1 MVFSVR
7 TRLKESNKK
16 KLKNDII
23 ERKGKTPLPV
33 YFFWFVFRTEMV
45 MLVSGR
51 STSKPSNRTRKTYS
65 SKRQVTFIEYAC
77 ASVNANEI
85 TLIRKL
91 NPSQN

>member
-16 KLKNDII
+16 KTLKNDII
-23 ERKGKTPLPV
+23 ERKAETPLPV

-85 TLIRKL
+85 NHIKKA
-91 NPSQN
+91 

>member
-23 ERKGKTPLPV
+23 ESKGKTSLPV

-65 SKRQVTFIEYAC
+65 SKRQVTFTEYAC

-85 TLIRKL
+85 NHIKKA
-91 NPSQN
+91 

>member
-7 TRLKESNKK
+7 TPLKESNKK

-23 ERKGKTPLPV
+23 ESKGKTPLPV

-51 STSKPSNRTRKTYS
+51 STSKPSSRTRKTYS
-65 SKRQVTFIEYAC
+65 SKRQVMFIEYAC

-85 TLIRKL
+85 NHIKK
-91 NPSQN
+91 P

>member
-23 ERKGKTPLPV
+23 ESKGKTPLPV
-33 YFFWFVFRTEMV
+33 YFFWFVFRTEIV

-77 ASVNANEI
+77 VSVNANEI
-85 TLIRKL
+85 NHIKKA
-91 NPSQN
+91 

>member
-23 ERKGKTPLPV
+23 ERKGKTSLSV

-51 STSKPSNRTRKTYS
+51 STSKPSSRTRKTYS

-85 TLIRKL
+85 NHIKKA
-91 NPSQN
+91 